1 MEQRQRA
8 GSGTRWGPLFGAGAD
23 DWADTWE
30 GSRGWGTSVYE
41 HVLRRAN
48 IRAGTSILD
57 CGCGAGRFVRLA
69 ADHGAKVAGI
79 DAASALVE
87 IARKRTPHADLRI
100 GDFES
105 LPWPDGTFDVV
116 VGFSTFQF
124 ADDHASALREASRV
138 SRGSV
143 WVAIPTQ
150 LADSGIPQV
159 FAWLIELFP
168 AEVPASL
175 KNSGMYALSAPER
188 LEELLETTG
197 LRARTDDVVE
207 STVVFPNIDTAVR
220 AFLSAGATALAI
232 QHSGRRAV
240 EQALTEA
247 LRPLT
252 DDLGT
257 VTLPGWFRVVEAR
270 PPAQLR

>member
-1 MEQRQRA
+1 MF
-8 GSGTRWGPLFGAGAD
+8 SAGAD
-23 DWADTWE
+23 VWADTWE

-41 HVLRRAN
+41 HVLHEAN
-48 IRAGTSILD
+48 IGAGTSVLD

-69 ADHGAKVAGI
+69 ADQGAKVAGI

-87 IARKRTPHADLRI
+87 IARKRTPDADLRV

-105 LPWPDGTFDVV
+105 LPWRDRTFDVV
-116 VGFSTFQF
+116 AGFSTFQF
-124 ADDHASALREASRV
+124 ADDHASALHEASRV
-138 SRGSV
+138 SRGPV
-143 WVAIPTQ
+143 WVAIPTR
-150 LADSGIPQV
+150 LADSGIPQA
-159 FAWLIELFP
+159 FASLIDLFP

-188 LEELLETTG
+188 LEGVLEAAG
-197 LRARTDDVVE
+197 LRARTDNIVE
-207 STVVFPNIDTAVR
+207 STVAFPKVETAVR
-220 AFLSAGATALAI
+220 AFLSAGATALAV
-232 QHSGRRAV
+232 QRSGRTAV

-257 VTLPGWFRVVEAR
+257 VTLPGWFRVVEAAK
-270 PPAQLR
+270 PPVNRVP

>member
-1 MEQRQRA
+1 MAKLQRA
-8 GSGTRWGPLFGAGAD
+8 GSGSRWGPLFGAGAD

-41 HVLRRAN
+41 TVLHEAN
-48 IRAGTSILD
+48 IGPGTSVLD

-69 ADHGAKVAGI
+69 ADQGAKVAGI

-87 IARKRTPHADLRI
+87 IARKRTPYADLRV

-105 LPWPDGTFDVV
+105 LPWPDRTFDVV

-143 WVAIPTQ
+143 WVVIPTR
-150 LADSGIPQV
+150 LADSGIPQA
-159 FAWLIELFP
+159 FASLIELFP
-168 AEVPASL
+168 TEVPASL
-175 KNSGMYALSAPER
+175 RQSGMYALSTPER
-188 LEELLETTG
+188 LEGLLEATE
-197 LRARTDDVVE
+197 LRARTDDIVE
-207 STVVFPNIDTAVR
+207 STVAFPDIDTAVR
-220 AFLSAGATALAI
+220 AFLSAGATALAV

-247 LRPLT
+247 LKPLT

-270 PPAQLR
+270 EASGP

>member
-8 GSGTRWGPLFGAGAD
+8 GSATRWGLLFDAGAD

-41 HVLRRAN
+41 HVLQKAN
-48 IRAGTSILD
+48 IGAGTSVLD
-57 CGCGAGRFVRLA
+57 CGCGAGRFVRLV
-69 ADHGAKVAGI
+69 ADQGAYVAGI
-79 DAASALVE
+79 DASSALVE
-87 IARKRTPHADLRI
+87 IARSRTPHADLRV

-105 LPWPDGTFDVV
+105 LPWPDRTFDVV

-138 SRGSV
+138 TRGSL

-159 FAWLIELFP
+159 FARLIELFP
-168 AEVPASL
+168 AEVQASL

-188 LEELLETTG
+188 LDGLLAATG
-197 LRARTDDVVE
+197 LRARTDDIVE

-220 AFLSAGATALAI
+220 AFLSAGATALAV

-240 EQALTEA
+240 EQALTET
-247 LRPLT
+247 LRPFT
-252 DDLGT
+252 DELGT
-257 VTLPGWFRVVEAR
+257 VALPGWFRVVEAR
-270 PPAQLR
+270 ETSGA

>member
-1 MEQRQRA
+1 MEQLQRA

-23 DWADTWE
+23 VWAETWE

-41 HVLRRAN
+41 HVLHEAN
-48 IRAGTSILD
+48 IGAGTSVLD

-69 ADHGAKVAGI
+69 ADQGAKVAGI
-79 DAASALVE
+79 DAASALVQ
-87 IARKRTPHADLRI
+87 IARKRTPDADLRV

-105 LPWPDGTFDVV
+105 LPWPDHTFDVV

-138 SRGSV
+138 SRGPV
-143 WVAIPTQ
+143 WVAIPTR
-150 LADSGIPQV
+150 LADSGIPQA
-159 FAWLIELFP
+159 FASLIDLFP

-188 LEELLETTG
+188 LEAVLDATG
-197 LRARTDDVVE
+197 LRATTDDIVE
-207 STVVFPNIDTAVR
+207 SAVVFPKVETAVR
-220 AFLSAGATALAI
+220 AFLSAGATALAV

-240 EQALTEA
+240 EQALTAA
-247 LRPLT
+247 LRQLT

-270 PPAQLR
+270 RGSGA